1 MRPIKLIVQNFG
13 PFIDESLDFSRLNEA
28 LFLISGPTGSGKTTL
43 FDAICYA
50 LYHEASSPDRLAK
63 GLKSDFVGDD
73 ALASVDFTFAVGAQ
87 TYRIHRIP
95 EQRRKSQRGNRIVTQ
110 KHEVALYRLEAGEA
124 HLMASAVEEVDA
136 AIGEIIGL
144 SYAQFRQIVLLPQ
157 GEFSR
162 LLKASR
168 NERQA
173 LLKSIFRLDI
183 FESFAQRVEEHTG
196 RVRMAFEQLEH
207 DRIRE
212 EQALLAIPGSPL
224 ADAIAGQS
232 HTLDALLLLVS
243 AQDQADQAEA
253 EALGEALEKQNG
265 RLQGVLAQ
273 LGAGESLNARFK
285 AWEAEKEKAGL
296 LKAKSQEMATLRRQ
310 RERGRR
316 ALDIRPL
323 EKRYQEE
330 IHHHQQ
336 VKAELTQQE
345 KAIQAQLQAQKSLE
359 AQAAQVEDPAYKRE
373 TEEMEARA
381 RRLGELSKRLEAF
394 EGVSS
399 RHKEHQGAMEA
410 LQKSQE
416 ELAAKIREKAL
427 LEEALSGD
435 RKALLKGQGE
445 QVDIR
450 EEGTTLTT
458 HIDGL
463 AAIQEALEKMNASR
477 VALKE
482 MDRERLGVKQEL
494 KQWEQERDRIERIQQ
509 ESAAGELAKHLQ
521 DGAPCPVCGAI
532 HHPDPAIPLEAL
544 ATSEDLKKARE
555 ACSRLSG
562 RLAAMAEQNAFHTRE
577 KQAKREQIEGQLIA
591 LNREPQLPDPIALD
605 QEIEAL
611 QKTRDQLRE
620 RYKDEE
626 GRLKALRQDIRT
638 KEEQLK
644 GLETAL
650 SQGQSIEAA
659 YEEAKTALN
668 ESNGI
673 LQSKWR
679 EIEDQARD
687 LEITLLPGGGQG
699 QIEDILQGGET
710 LREGVQRRQR
720 QAEGILKELA
730 QSRETLGGLE
740 GTRQSLEKQ
749 TEEAR
754 TQRDTREKAFIDAL
768 DTAGF
773 TRIDYQAYHRLKS
786 EDLDA
791 MAETLSAYDQ
801 CGATNTALL
810 KGFEEELAGKTPV
823 DLQVLQGEKVA
834 IEEDLGGLRESI
846 GQITQRRRV
855 NEVQV
860 QRLERLEAERRQV
873 RHQLEI
879 LTELGDTIKGKVSGK
894 PKIKLENYILSAYL
908 SDILE
913 AANGF
918 LEESSNGRYHLMIA
932 GNHGDKSSHGLEIEV
947 DDAYTGRARSAASLS
962 GGETFVAALSMALG
976 LSDIIQSTAGGISL
990 ETIFIDEGFA
1000 TLDKDALDKAMNC
1013 LARIRT
1019 TGRTVGI
1026 ISHVEELKE
1035 RVDAQV
1041 IVEKTE
1047 AGSRLHLI

>member
-1 MRPIKLIVQNFG
+1 
-13 PFIDESLDFSRLNEA
+13 
-28 LFLISGPTGSGKTTL
+28 
-43 FDAICYA
+43 
-50 LYHEASSPDRLAK
+50 
-63 GLKSDFVGDD
+63 
-73 ALASVDFTFAVGAQ
+73 
-87 TYRIHRIP
+87 
-95 EQRRKSQRGNRIVTQ
+95 
-110 KHEVALYRLEAGEA
+110 
-124 HLMASAVEEVDA
+124 
-136 AIGEIIGL
+136 
-144 SYAQFRQIVLLPQ
+144 
-157 GEFSR
+157 
-162 LLKASR
+162 
-168 NERQA
+168 
-173 LLKSIFRLDI
+173 
-183 FESFAQRVEEHTG
+183 
-196 RVRMAFEQLEH
+196 
-207 DRIRE
+207 
-212 EQALLAIPGSPL
+212 
-224 ADAIAGQS
+224 
-232 HTLDALLLLVS
+232 
-243 AQDQADQAEA
+243 
-253 EALGEALEKQNG
+253 
-265 RLQGVLAQ
+265 
-273 LGAGESLNARFK
+273 
-285 AWEAEKEKAGL
+285 EKAGL
-296 LKAKSQEMATLRRQ
+296 LKAKSQEMATLGRQ
-310 RERGRR
+310 RERGRA

-330 IHHHQQ
+330 THRHQQ

-345 KAIQAQLQAQKSLE
+345 KAIQAQVQIQKGLAAQV
-359 AQAAQVEDPAYKRE
+359 AQVEDPAYRRE
-373 TEEMEARA
+373 SEEMETQA
-381 RRLGELSKRLEAF
+381 RRLGELSRRLGEF
-394 EGVSS
+394 EDLSL
-399 RHKEHQGAMEA
+399 RHKERQEAMEA
-410 LQKSQE
+410 LQKRQE
-416 ELAAKIREKAL
+416 ALAARVKEKAL

-435 RKALLKGQGE
+435 RKALLKGQGD
-445 QVDIR
+445 QVDTR
-450 EEGTTLTT
+450 DEGTTLTT
-458 HIDGL
+458 RIDGL

-477 VALKE
+477 RALKE
-482 MDRERLGVKQEL
+482 MDRERLQVKQEL

-521 DGAPCPVCGAI
+521 DGAPCPVCGAV
-532 HHPDPAIPLEAL
+532 HHPNPAIPLEAL
-544 ATSEDLKKARE
+544 ATTEDLKKARE

-562 RLAAMAEQNAFHTRE
+562 RLAAMAEQNTFHTRE
-577 KQAKREQIEGQLIA
+577 KQAKRGEIEGQLTA
-591 LNREPQLPDPIALD
+591 LNREPQLPDPIVLN
-605 QEIEAL
+605 QEIETL
-611 QKTRDQLRE
+611 KKTRDQLRE

-626 GRLKALRQDIRT
+626 GRLKVLRQDIQT

-650 SQGQSIEAA
+650 SQGQSLEAA

-687 LEITLLPGGGQG
+687 LGMSLLPGGGKG
-699 QIEDILQGGET
+699 QIEDVLQRGKT
-710 LREGVQRRQR
+710 LEEGVQRRQR
-720 QAEGILKELA
+720 KAEGILTELT
-730 QSRETLGGLE
+730 QCRETLGGLE

-768 DTAGF
+768 DAAGF

-791 MAETLSAYDQ
+791 MAETLAAYDQ
-801 CGATNTALL
+801 CCATNTALL

-834 IEEDLGGLRESI
+834 IEEALGGLRESI

-860 QRLERLEAERRQV
+860 QRLGHLEAERRQV

-947 DDAYTGRARSAASLS
+947 DDAYTGKARSAASLS